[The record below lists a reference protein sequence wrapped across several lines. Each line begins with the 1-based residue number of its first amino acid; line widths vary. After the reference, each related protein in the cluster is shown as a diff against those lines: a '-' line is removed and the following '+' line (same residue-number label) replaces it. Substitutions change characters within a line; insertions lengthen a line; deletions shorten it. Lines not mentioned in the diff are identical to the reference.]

1 MNTREL
7 FGKEVLDSAAIRIGK
22 VADIDFDIQKGI
34 INHLVVR
41 AGLIKKY
48 VIILDEIDKLGDRI
62 VLKIGQAE
70 LQKK

>member
-22 VADIDFDIQKGI
+22 VADLDFDIQKGV
-34 INHLVVR
+34 INHLVVK
-41 AGLIKKY
+41 AGLTKKY
-48 VIILDEIDKLGDRI
+48 VITLAEIDKLGDRI